1 MFSIRTNFFGNVISA
16 VGKFNPDSPIP
27 FSWIDDSIIINLCK
41 SLFFSSLWYVCFL
54 STVVVVIDPDS
65 VAFWNLISF
74 FVKIVTTCSVSLS
87 TWTCNLL
94 GFVARLLLLGSLVGY
109 FVDFKITLSKG
120 LFQHSTLLL
129 MATTNYVVVNFLA
142 IWDMSLLSELFW
154 CSS

>member
-1 MFSIRTNFFGNVISA
+1 
-16 VGKFNPDSPIP
+16 
-27 FSWIDDSIIINLCK
+27 
-41 SLFFSSLWYVCFL
+41 
-54 STVVVVIDPDS
+54 